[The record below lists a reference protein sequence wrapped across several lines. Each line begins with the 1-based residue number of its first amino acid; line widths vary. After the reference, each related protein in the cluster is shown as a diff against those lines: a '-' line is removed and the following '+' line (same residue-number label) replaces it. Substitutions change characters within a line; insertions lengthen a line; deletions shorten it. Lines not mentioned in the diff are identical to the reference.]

1 MTLLEYRNR
10 LYHSAYNLRNKTPIG
25 ARYEVGQKIR
35 KKQDED
41 YKKYQFINKLLLA
54 KGDSK

>member
-10 LYHSAYNLRNKTPIG
+10 LYHSSYNLRNKTPLE
-25 ARYEVGQKIR
+25 ARYEIGQKIQ

-41 YKKYQFINKLLLA
+41 YKKYKFINKLLLA
-54 KGDSK
+54 KGEVK